1 MKTENSNVAVIDKI
15 FIPKSSIPEIS
26 ERSAMIARFIK
37 SLPGLVSEE
46 EFEQEDADGNL
57 TLITIAVWEN
67 EDSIG
72 AARKSVQARFYGTG
86 ENTHDLMGRLNVK
99 MERGIYKRK

>member
-26 ERSAMIARFIK
+26 ERSSMIARFIK

-46 EFEQEDADGNL
+46 EFEQEDSDGNL

-67 EDSIG
+67 EESIG
-72 AARKSVQARFYGTG
+72 NARKSVQARFYGTG
-86 ENTHDLMGRLNVK
+86 ENTQDLMGRLNVK